1 MLARVTDYCL
11 LTTLPNGGVGV
22 SSESGKNLCDGAGLL
37 AALDAAGANLERHA
51 EAINALNVF
60 PVPDGDT
67 GKNMLLTMQAA
78 LQAVH
83 AAADAGTT
91 STSELVAKLARGA
104 MMGSRGNSGVILS
117 QILRGFARGLGT
129 GAQFG
134 GAELATALREAATT
148 AYRAVQQPV
157 EGTMLTVIRV
167 AAESAEESAGNG
179 DSLLAV
185 LDATLDGARKA
196 LARTPELLARLR
208 EAGVVDAGGQ
218 GVVSLL
224 EGAALLAH
232 GEALAASAGVVVPAG
247 LAARELGSMTDFLDE
262 HGEDEVGYCTN
273 VMILP
278 REAQPLDFPAIR
290 ERLLALGESGVVVGD
305 EEIIKIHIHTEN
317 PGAIL
322 SEAVRWGELD
332 QIRIDN
338 MSFQVQA
345 VTAGVQQQTA
355 MTPTAVAD
363 APADGEVSGP
373 QVVAVASGAGL
384 VAALRGLGAAGI
396 VSGGQTMN
404 PSTEELLRA
413 VEAVSGNEVIL
424 LPNNGNVILT
434 AQQVVDLTSKR
445 VVVVP
450 SRSVPQGIAAL
461 SSLNFAADLD
471 ANVATMTAALR
482 EVRSAEVTYAV
493 RSATIEGVTVVEGQ
507 PIGLI
512 DDTLVYA
519 GRSVED
525 VLLGLLART
534 DAASAEL
541 VTLYRGADVTEEA
554 GLAMVE
560 SLQGHYAEVTFEL
573 VEGGQPHYDYLMSVE

>member
-1 MLARVTDYCL
+1 M
-11 LTTLPNGGVGV
+11 
-22 SSESGKNLCDGAGLL
+22 SSEPTHTLCDGAGLV

-78 LQAVH
+78 LAAVH
-83 AAADAGTT
+83 AAASEGTT
-91 STSELVAKLARGA
+91 GTGDLAAKLARGA

-117 QILRGFARGLGT
+117 QILRGFARGLG
-129 GAQFG
+129 GEERFG
-134 GAELATALREAATT
+134 GLALATALREASAT

-167 AAESAEESAGNG
+167 AAEAAEEEAARG
-179 DSLLAV
+179 DALLPV
-185 LDATLDGARKA
+185 LDAALAGARAA

-224 EGAALLAH
+224 EGAALFAH
-232 GEALAASAGVVVPAG
+232 GEGLAASAGVVAPLG
-247 LAARELGSMTDFLDE
+247 GGRELGTMAGFLDE

-278 REAQPLDFPAIR
+278 REGRPLPFPEIR

-338 MSFQVQA
+338 MTYQVQA
-345 VTAGVQQQTA
+345 VAEGVQGATA
-355 MTPTAVAD
+355 T
-363 APADGEVSGP
+363 APAATMTATDPSDGAITGP
-373 QVVAVASGAGL
+373 QIVAVASGAGL
-384 VAALRGLGAAGI
+384 IAALRGLGAAGI

-413 VEAVSGNEVIL
+413 VEALPGDEVIL

-434 AQQVVDLTSKR
+434 ARQVVGLTSKR

-461 SSLNFAADLD
+461 SALNFDAALD
-471 ANVATMTAALR
+471 ENAATMAEALGG
-482 EVRSAEVTYAV
+482 VRSAEVTYAV
-493 RSATIEGVTVVEGQ
+493 RSATIEGVAVTEGQ

-512 DDTLVYA
+512 DDRLVYA
-519 GRSVED
+519 GSSVED

-541 VTLYRGADVTEEA
+541 ATLYRGADVTEEA
-554 GLAMVE
+554 GRAMVE
-560 SLQGHYAEVTFEL
+560 SLQVHYPDLAIEL

>member
-1 MLARVTDYCL
+1 M
-11 LTTLPNGGVGV
+11 
-22 SSESGKNLCDGAGLL
+22 SEATANTLCDGAGLL

-78 LQAVH
+78 LQAAH
-83 AAADAGTT
+83 AAAETGIT
-91 STSELVAKLARGA
+91 SASELAAKLARGA

-117 QILRGFARGLGT
+117 QILRGFARGLGA

-134 GAELATALREAATT
+134 GAEFAAALREATTT

-167 AAESAEESAGNG
+167 AAESAEAAASDGG
-179 DSLLAV
+179 TLLAV
-185 LDATLDGARKA
+185 LDATLDGAREA

-218 GVVSLL
+218 GVVSLI
-224 EGAALLAH
+224 EGAALQAH
-232 GEALAASAGVVVPAG
+232 GEALAMSAGVVVPAG
-247 LAARELGSMTDFLDE
+247 VDARQLGTMTDFLDE

-278 REAQPLDFPAIR
+278 REAQPLDFTTIR

-338 MSFQVQA
+338 MSYQVQA
-345 VTAGVQQQTA
+345 VTAGVQQQTTLA
-355 MTPTAVAD
+355 PVAVAEVT
-363 APADGEVSGP
+363 ADSEVSGP

-384 VAALRGLGAAGI
+384 IAALRGLGATGI

-413 VEAVSGNEVIL
+413 VEALPGDEVIL

-461 SSLNFAADLD
+461 SALNFGADID
-471 ANVATMTAALR
+471 ANAAMMTEALHG
-482 EVRSAEVTYAV
+482 VRSAEVTYAV
-493 RSATIEGVTVVEGQ
+493 RSTTIEGVTVVEGQ

-512 DDTLVYA
+512 DGKLVYA
-519 GRSVED
+519 GESVED

-541 VTLYRGADVTEEA
+541 VTLYRGADVTEDGGA
-554 GLAMVE
+554 AMVE
-560 SLQGHYAEVTFEL
+560 SLQGHYADVAFEL

>member
-1 MLARVTDYCL
+1 M
-11 LTTLPNGGVGV
+11 

-232 GEALAASAGVVVPAG
+232 GEALAASTGVVVPAG

-471 ANVATMTAALR
+471 ANVAMMTAALR

-519 GRSVED
+519 GGSVED

>member
-1 MLARVTDYCL
+1 
-11 LTTLPNGGVGV
+11 V
-22 SSESGKNLCDGAGLL
+22 SDATANTLCDGAGLL

-91 STSELVAKLARGA
+91 SASELAAKLARGA

-117 QILRGFARGLGT
+117 QILRGFARGLGA

-134 GAELATALREAATT
+134 GAELAAALREAATT

-167 AAESAEESAGNG
+167 AAESAEEAAGNG
-179 DSLLAV
+179 ATLLTV

-224 EGAALLAH
+224 EGAALCAH
-232 GEALAASAGVVVPAG
+232 GEALDAGAGVVVPAG
-247 LAARELGSMTDFLDE
+247 VAARELGTMTEFLDE

-338 MSFQVQA
+338 MSFQVEA
-345 VTAGVQQQTA
+345 VAAGVQGQAATA
-355 MTPTAVAD
+355 PTTVVD
-363 APADGEVSGP
+363 APADGAVSGP

-413 VEAVSGNEVIL
+413 VEAVPGDEVIL

-434 AQQVVDLTSKR
+434 ARQVVDLTSKR

-461 SSLNFAADLD
+461 SALNFAADLD
-471 ANVATMTAALR
+471 ANAASMTEALYG
-482 EVRSAEVTYAV
+482 VRSAEVTYAV
-493 RSATIEGVTVVEGQ
+493 RSATIDGVTVADGQ

-512 DDTLVYA
+512 DDKLVYA
-519 GRSVED
+519 GESVED
-525 VLLGLLART
+525 VLIGLLART

-560 SLQGHYAEVTFEL
+560 SLQGHYAEVAFEL

>member
-1 MLARVTDYCL
+1 VLARVTDYCL

>member
-1 MLARVTDYCL
+1 
-11 LTTLPNGGVGV
+11 V
-22 SSESGKNLCDGAGLL
+22 SEATANTLCDGAGLL

-83 AAADAGTT
+83 AAADTGTT
-91 STSELVAKLARGA
+91 STSELAAKLARGA

-129 GAQFG
+129 GDRFG

-167 AAESAEESAGNG
+167 AAESAEAAAGN
-179 DSLLAV
+179 DSALLIV
-185 LDATLDGARKA
+185 LDATLEGARKA

-232 GEALAASAGVVVPAG
+232 GEALAASAGVTVPAG
-247 LAARELGSMTDFLDE
+247 VDARQLGTMTDFLDE

-345 VTAGVQQQTA
+345 VTAGVQGQTA
-355 MTPTAVAD
+355 TAPTAVAD
-363 APADGEVSGP
+363 APADSEVSGP

-413 VEAVSGNEVIL
+413 VEAVPGNEVIL

-450 SRSVPQGIAAL
+450 TRSVPQGIAAL
-461 SSLNFAADLD
+461 SALNFSADID
-471 ANVATMTAALR
+471 ANAASMTAALQG
-482 EVRSAEVTYAV
+482 VRSAEVTYAV
-493 RSATIEGVTVVEGQ
+493 RSATIEGVTVVDGQ

-519 GRSVED
+519 GASVED

-560 SLQGHYAEVTFEL
+560 SLQGHYADVAFEL

>member
-1 MLARVTDYCL
+1 VIEATAI
-11 LTTLPNGGVGV
+11 T
-22 SSESGKNLCDGAGLL
+22 LCDSAGLL
-37 AALDAAGANLERHA
+37 AALDAAGDNLERHA

-67 GKNMLLTMQAA
+67 GTNMLLTMRAA

-83 AAADAGTT
+83 AAAAAGSTN
-91 STSELVAKLARGA
+91 TSELAAKLARGA

-129 GAQFG
+129 GERFG

-157 EGTMLTVIRV
+157 EGTMLTVIR
-167 AAESAEESAGNG
+167 AAADSAEEAASKDGA
-179 DSLLAV
+179 LLAV
-185 LDATLDGARKA
+185 LDATLDGARRA

-232 GEALAASAGVVVPAG
+232 GDTLAASAGVVVPAG
-247 LAARELGSMTDFLDE
+247 VAARDLGTMSDFLDE

-278 REAQPLDFPAIR
+278 REAQPLDFLTIR

-355 MTPTAVAD
+355 KAPMMIADTPAV
-363 APADGEVSGP
+363 GEVNGP

-396 VSGGQTMN
+396 VSGVQTMD

-413 VEAVSGNEVIL
+413 VEALPGDEVIL

-434 AQQVVDLTSKR
+434 VQQVVDLTSKR

-461 SSLNFAADLD
+461 LALNFAADLD
-471 ANVATMTAALR
+471 ANAAMMTEALQD
-482 EVRSAEVTYAV
+482 VRSAEVTHAV

-512 DDTLVYA
+512 DDKLVYA
-519 GRSVED
+519 GESIED

-541 VTLYRGADVTEEA
+541 VTLYRGAGVSEEA
-554 GLAMVE
+554 SLAMVE
-560 SLQGHYAEVTFEL
+560 SLQGHYADLAFEL

>member
-91 STSELVAKLARGA
+91 STSELAAKLARGA